1 MAGAGL
7 LHFSLY
13 NCIYWMTEV
22 TQNANHIE
30 LIAICCDERLKLK
43 LPDFQYLQTTVIIL
57 SLVLNMLQIKNIF
70 WALLYTL
77 KATTSTP
84 WQYFTLSQWI

>member
-1 MAGAGL
+1 M
-7 LHFSLY
+7 
-13 NCIYWMTEV
+13 IEV

-84 WQYFTLSQWI
+84 SVSPGECPEGWINSLEALLSIILLT